1 MCALQAVAGLGPRRP
16 RRAYGLLTQ
25 GVGLCS
31 DEGSPKPGH
40 DERSDMEAVIA
51 TGGKQYRV
59 APGQLVSIEKVPGEK
74 GAAVEFRSVLLVTRD
89 GEVIAGEKALSRA
102 KVSGEVV
109 AQGRRRK
116 VVVVKFK
123 RRKNYRRN
131 RGHRQAATTV
141 RITSIE
147 V

>member
-1 MCALQAVAGLGPRRP
+1 
-16 RRAYGLLTQ
+16 
-25 GVGLCS
+25 
-31 DEGSPKPGH
+31 
-40 DERSDMEAVIA
+40 MEAVIA

-59 APGQLVSIEKVPGEK
+59 APGQLISVEKLPGDK
-74 GAAVEFRSVLLVTRD
+74 GAPVEFTSVLLVTRD
-89 GEVIAGEKALSRA
+89 GEVLAGSEALRGA

-109 AQGRRRK
+109 GQGRGRK
-116 VVVVKFK
+116 VSVVKFK

-131 RGHRQAATTV
+131 RGHRQAATRV